1 MFAAVAVLFA
11 NVALSSKRSGHA
23 STPRGSLLPRR
34 ALLQDD
40 GESLYPSDAFSESE
54 LKAGAIMLHVI
65 GVLYTFTAI
74 AIVCDDFFVP
84 ALEVLVERYDIED
97 DVAGA
102 TFMAAGG
109 SAPELFT
116 ALIGVFIAK
125 SNVGFGTI
133 IGSAVF
139 NVLFVIGA
147 CAFFSKEILVLTW
160 WPLARDCTFYTF
172 DLVMLYVFFRDQ
184 KIELYESILLLVFYG
199 CYVGFMK
206 FNVRAEVW
214 FKSRVLGQKG
224 FDAEARAAAKAD
236 ALAAQTPG
244 GSTDFVA
251 SLGKFARMGL
261 RKGLLVVVSDFFD
274 ADGIEAV
281 QQSLA
286 RQRHRLVLVQL
297 VRKSDRAPELQGD
310 LLLRDCE
317 SGQEHDVSV
326 TADVLAAYRR
336 AYEAHQQGL
345 RELAVQRQAG
355 LVQVDVDE
363 PVVQQLSQLFETGA
377 LVV

>member
-1 MFAAVAVLFA
+1 MPATAPTRQELFDPEFLEAVSRFRLLAQRVARGGVHAEQRSRHMGAGMEFRDYRGYAPGDDLRAIDWNIYRRLGRVFLRLFEEFEDLPVYLAPDVSGSMWQGDNPRARAGLQATFALALAALNQHDSVGLYPFA
-11 NVALSSKRSGHA
+11 DRLRVAL
-23 STPRGSLLPRR
+23 P
-34 ALLQDD
+34 
-40 GESLYPSDAFSESE
+40 
-54 LKAGAIMLHVI
+54 
-65 GVLYTFTAI
+65 
-74 AIVCDDFFVP
+74 
-84 ALEVLVERYDIED
+84 
-97 DVAGA
+97 
-102 TFMAAGG
+102 
-109 SAPELFT
+109 
-116 ALIGVFIAK
+116 AK
-125 SNVGFGTI
+125 SG
-133 IGSAVF
+133 
-139 NVLFVIGA
+139 
-147 CAFFSKEILVLTW
+147 
-160 WPLARDCTFYTF
+160 
-172 DLVMLYVFFRDQ
+172 
-184 KIELYESILLLVFYG
+184 
-199 CYVGFMK
+199 
-206 FNVRAEVW
+206 NVR
-214 FKSRVLGQKG
+214 KLRI
-224 FDAEARAAAKAD
+224 AD

-326 TADVLAAYRR
+326 TADVLDAYRR

>member
-40 GESLYPSDAFSESE
+40 GESLYPSDAFSQSE

-236 ALAAQTPG
+236 ALASQGQGGNGADSKGVRSG
-244 GSTDFVA
+244 GSV
-251 SLGKFARMGL
+251 K
-261 RKGLLVVVSDFFD
+261 
-274 ADGIEAV
+274 
-281 QQSLA
+281 SLA
-286 RQRHRLVLVQL
+286 KTL
-297 VRKSDRAPELQGD
+297 KSESKNGSAEGSRAATPP
-310 LLLRDCE
+310 
-317 SGQEHDVSV
+317 
-326 TADVLAAYRR
+326 
-336 AYEAHQQGL
+336 QQ
-345 RELAVQRQAG
+345 
-355 LVQVDVDE
+355 
-363 PVVQQLSQLFETGA
+363 
-377 LVV
+377 